1 MDHILWKI
9 LEMLTEGKSNYTG
22 AKKEPTISAD
32 KILQTT

>member
-9 LEMLTEGKSNYTG
+9 LQMLTEGKSNYTG
-22 AKKEPTISAD
+22 AKKDPAICAD